1 MQNVFFGV
9 GAKWVGVMMG
19 GGNLRQGQKA
29 AKPMKAKLNVKMIRK
44 DLGKNTRN
52 PKQQLA
58 VII

>member
-9 GAKWVGVMMG
+9 GAKWGGVMME

-44 DLGKNTRN
+44 DTRN
-52 PKQQLA
+52 PKHQLA